1 MSAKVIGM
9 DPERARQLS
18 EDAGRPMVYGSA
30 AIWYPEKPVHPNR
43 LRQDLTTLKYLLAE
57 SQSRESVCGPGDWR
71 LNLMTDEVEYTVTT
85 PAGTEKKTLSAEDYT
100 QLRENLEQVLTDEGK
115 RLRFAELEVRLAARS
130 IAKRNAYSPVLD
142 YLDPLIHDGEDRMP
156 GLAKAMGLDE
166 KTQGL
171 EVQFLHR
178 WLIAA
183 VARAYVPGCQVDTVL
198 VLQGSEGQFK
208 SRLFEDLGGPWFVRM
223 SAELGTRDAVETMR
237 RAWIVELD
245 ELDAIKRSR
254 EFSTVKAAIT
264 RPDDD
269 YVPKWIRESQKV
281 KRRSVLGGTV
291 NDLEHL
297 GDEEGLRRFWV
308 VAVRQRID
316 RRWVQENRD
325 QLWAQARSD
334 FKAGE
339 QWHLTPDEEVLQRE
353 HVQQFVE
360 EHPWQELVDR
370 YLFEQRPVDLFEQPV
385 TVQEVYSKV
394 LAELAPKDQTL
405 GNRKTVTKCLRRA
418 GFTPGVR
425 GTDRKRGWWKHDRPP
440 G

>member
-1 MSAKVIGM
+1 
-9 DPERARQLS
+9 
-18 EDAGRPMVYGSA
+18 
-30 AIWYPEKPVHPNR
+30 
-43 LRQDLTTLKYLLAE
+43 
-57 SQSRESVCGPGDWR
+57 VCGPGDWR

-85 PAGTEKKTLSAEDYT
+85 PAGEEKKTLASEDYT

-115 RLRFAELEVRLAARS
+115 RLKFAELEVRLAARS
-130 IAKRNAYSPVLD
+130 IAKRNAYSPVVD
-142 YLDPLIHDGEDRMP
+142 YLEGLQHDGTDRLP
-156 GLAKAMGLDE
+156 GLAKALGLDE
-166 KTQGL
+166 RTQGL
-171 EVQFLHR
+171 EVTFLHR

-183 VARAYVPGCQVDTVL
+183 VARAYRPGCQVDTVL

-208 SRLFEDLGGPWFVRM
+208 SRLFEDLGGAWFVRM

-291 NDLEHL
+291 NDVEHL

-316 RRWVQENRD
+316 RRWV
-325 QLWAQARSD
+325 
-334 FKAGE
+334 AGE
-339 QWHLTPDEEVLQRE
+339 PRPALGSGVARTSRAASSGTSRPRKRCSSASTCSSSSRSTPGRSSSTT
-353 HVQQFVE
+353 
-360 EHPWQELVDR
+360 
-370 YLFEQRPVDLFEQPV
+370 YLFEQRPVELFEQPV

-405 GNRKTVTKCLRRA
+405 GNRKTVTRCLRRA
-418 GFTPGVR
+418 GFVPGVR